1 MDILIFEYITGGGM
15 IDETLPPSLVQEG
28 DMMLSAVV
36 RDFEVRSHHNVS
48 VLRDYRLKTTKISNN
63 DRVIN
68 SDDNYIEYLEVLV
81 QHLDALLIIA
91 PETDG
96 ILISLC
102 ERFSNH
108 DCLLLNSDIQ
118 SIKLTSNKYETY
130 KHLQYYDIAQIP
142 TFLPNEIDALEANQ
156 FVMKPVDGVGCENLS
171 LLSNRIE
178 LKAAVAQHQCGQF
191 IVQPYI
197 NGTHASLSLICWN
210 GECLLL
216 SCNEQ
221 CIKVENEGFELV
233 KCQVNIFD
241 KHKFESFSQ
250 KLVHSLPSLQGY
262 IGVDILITEEE
273 ILLVEIN
280 PRLTTSYAGLSSALG
295 VNPAEMIL
303 HCFAHQQ
310 LPKFEATRNNKITIE
325 IEADR
330 AA

>member
-15 IDETLPPSLVQEG
+15 IEKTLPPSLAQEG
-28 DMMLSAVV
+28 EMMLSAVV
-36 RDFEVRSHHNVS
+36 RDFEVLPHHNVS
-48 VLRDYRLKTTKISNN
+48 VLRDSRLKATKISNN
-63 DRVIN
+63 DIVIN
-68 SDDNYIEYLEVLV
+68 SGDNYIECIEALV
-81 QHLDALLIIA
+81 QHIGALLIIA

-96 ILISLC
+96 ILTSLC

-108 DCLLLNSDIQ
+108 DYMLLNSNIE
-118 SIKLTSNKYETY
+118 SIKLASNKYETY
-130 KHLQYYDIAQIP
+130 KYLQDYDIAQIP
-142 TFLPNEIDALEANQ
+142 TFLPFEIDAIKASQ
-156 FVMKPVDGVGCENLS
+156 FVMKPVDGVGCENMS
-171 LLSNRIE
+171 LLSNRTE
-178 LKAAVAQHQCGQF
+178 LKAAVAQDKSGQF

-197 NGTHASLSLICWN
+197 NGTHASLNLICWN

-221 CIKVENEGFELV
+221 CMKVENEGFELV
-233 KCQVNIFD
+233 KCQVNAFD
-241 KHKFESFSQ
+241 KNNFKKFC
-250 KLVHSLPSLQGY
+250 KILVSSLPSLQGY
-262 IGVDILITEEE
+262 IGVDILITEKN

-303 HCFAHQQ
+303 HCFAYQQ